1 MIRVIKLG
9 FSICGAL
16 LCGFALV
23 GARESPIVTS
33 NKPGPAQP
41 PLVDSV
47 NRVQVYF
54 HAHQDGWQLFM
65 GDHAQVGLQTSTS
78 VVFVYTTAGDRG
90 EPPSFWQTRESAA
103 RAAVDAF
110 IGPGEWECGQQPI
123 NGHSIHRCVK
133 ATAVSYDLRL
143 PDCQMSAESY
153 GGRGCIED
161 LRDGSR
167 SKLAAV
173 DGSATYTSWTD
184 FYTTLRGIVDF
195 ESNRVKA
202 PDVEVHAPD
211 YERNVNAERVDHPD
225 NLATADAVHAASRT
239 RKWNLTWYMDY
250 QTLSRPVNLTQE
262 AHDLKRD
269 AFIAYDDYM
278 GAAGLGRT
286 QYDADF
292 QAWLWRTYS
301 RSQVA
306 GSAPESASVKPQ
318 PQPVSSARK
327 VRPAPQ
333 SAPGNPQ
340 APPLSGAGIDHNE
353 KASNDTSHAQ
363 PSSRTDVYF
372 HAHQDDWQLF
382 MGDRASNSFQSATK
396 VVFVYSTAG
405 DAGENTK
412 YWQTRENAAR
422 AAVDA
427 INGGGE
433 WSCGD
438 QNINGHSIHRCVS
451 GMAVEYDMRLPNCA
465 MSGTGYFGRGCL
477 GDLRD
482 GSRPTLVALDSS
494 ATYTSWTDL
503 TTTMRGI
510 VAFESNDQRT
520 AHVEVHAPD
529 YNRTVNSDHIDNP
542 DHVATGDA
550 VHAATAGRRWNLNW
564 YVDYNIKN
572 LPINLTQAQH
582 DIKLKAFYAY
592 DNYMGAAGLGRNQY
606 EADYQ
611 AWLWRTYYRSG
622 P

>member
-1 MIRVIKLG
+1 MIRFTNVG
-9 FSICGAL
+9 FPICGAL
-16 LCGFALV
+16 VCGFALV
-23 GARESPIVTS
+23 AARESPTPAS
-33 NKPGPAQP
+33 TRLRSAQP
-41 PLVDSV
+41 PFVVDV
-47 NRVQVYF
+47 GDRVQVYF
-54 HAHQDGWQLFM
+54 HAHQDGWELFM
-65 GDHAQVGLQTSTS
+65 GDQAYAGLQTSTS
-78 VVFVYTTAGDRG
+78 VVFVYTTAGDSG
-90 EPPSFWQTRESAA
+90 DPPSYWQTRESGA

-133 ATAVSYDLRL
+133 GTAVSYDLRL

-153 GGRGCIED
+153 GGRGCIGD

-167 SKLAAV
+167 STLAAI
-173 DGSATYTSWTD
+173 DGSATYRSWTD

-195 ESNRVKA
+195 ESNRQSA
-202 PDVEVHAPD
+202 PYVEVHAPD
-211 YERNVNAERVDHPD
+211 YDRTVNANRVDHPD

-250 QTLSRPVNLTQE
+250 QTLSQPVNLTQS
-262 AHDLKRD
+262 AHDVKRD
-269 AFIAYDDYM
+269 AFYAYDNYM
-278 GAAGLGRT
+278 GVAGLGRT

-301 RSQVA
+301 RSQMA
-306 GSAPESASVKPQ
+306 Q
-318 PQPVSSARK
+318 
-327 VRPAPQ
+327 PAPPN
-333 SAPGNPQ
+333 APGNRPAQ
-340 APPLSGAGIDHNE
+340 PRSSTRIDLNE
-353 KASNDTSHAQ
+353 TASSTTSHA
-363 PSSRTDVYF
+363 PASGRTDIYF

-382 MGDRASNSFQSATK
+382 MGDRASNSFQLANK

-412 YWQTRENAAR
+412 YWQTRELAAR

-427 INGGGE
+427 IIGGGA

-451 GMAVEYDMRLPNCA
+451 GTAVEYDMRLPNCA
-465 MSGTGYFGRGCL
+465 MNGTGYFGRGCL

-482 GSRPTLVALDSS
+482 GTRSALVAVDSS

-503 TTTMRGI
+503 TATMRGI
-510 VAFESNDQRT
+510 VAFESNDQR
-520 AHVEVHAPD
+520 APQVEVHAPD

-542 DHVATGDA
+542 DHIATGDA
-550 VHAATAGRRWNLNW
+550 VRAATAGRRWNLNW
-564 YVDYNIKN
+564 YVDYNTKN
-572 LPINLTQAQH
+572 MPINVTQSQH

-611 AWLWRTYYRSG
+611 AWLWRTYYRAG